1 MGFWG
6 MPGSTRGEPLAHLN
20 TPAVSWVYI
29 VSSLRQPT
37 HTGRALKDILDSFH
51 YTVKYSEE
59 LGQIFFMVYD

>member
-1 MGFWG
+1 

-51 YTVKYSEE
+51 YSVKYREE
-59 LGQIFFMVYD
+59 FG